1 MNKFTV
7 IKNEDIEKYLAPV
20 DANDLI
26 HLIERLR
33 VAKNCNS
40 GIKKENKYAVINLDE
55 PYAKA
60 ITEIMKNHGH
70 WGEVGNRNMDIE
82 KAKKLCTEHDLLSKT
97 VRLIEEAG
105 KENHWVAIK
114 TPSGESYLSNNQ
126 IRIVLADAKER
137 IDEIEKKLKS
147 V

>member
-33 VAKNCNS
+33 VSKGCNS
-40 GIKKENKYAVINLDE
+40 GIKKENRYAVINLDE
-55 PYAKA
+55 PYAKE

-70 WGEVGNRNMDIE
+70 WEVGHENMDIE
-82 KAKKLCTEHDLLSKT
+82 KAKKLCEEHGILSKT
-97 VRLIEEAG
+97 VKLIEEVS
-105 KENHWVAIK
+105 KENYWATIK
-114 TPSGESYLSNNQ
+114 TPKGESYLSDNQ
-126 IRIVLADAKER
+126 IKIVLTDARDR
-137 IDEIEKKLKS
+137 ISEIEKIINK